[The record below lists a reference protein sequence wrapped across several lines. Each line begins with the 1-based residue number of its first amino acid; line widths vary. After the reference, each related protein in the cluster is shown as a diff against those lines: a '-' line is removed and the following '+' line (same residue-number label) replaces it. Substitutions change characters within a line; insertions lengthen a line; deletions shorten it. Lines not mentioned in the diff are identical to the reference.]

1 MRTQPQAKRTITG
14 EALHLPLAP
23 LQNSGYG
30 LKSLKRILP
39 QKHLAHRLPSRAKAS
54 ALLIPTSAARAHCV
68 EQEQELQRHHR
79 AKTVLASNLEVGPE
93 VGPQCSV
100 DPCMH
105 GPKTCAIETPSAVN
119 QLHREANPRS
129 AAKTVN
135 RCVIVNTHCVTACKN
150 TASLKSQGSN
160 GPGDPRRYPKDYHLT
175 AHMLLQ
181 GSAWWSQARGRSKDA
196 RTLVCCGCLG
206 HG

>member
-1 MRTQPQAKRTITG
+1 MKMAGKLQACSHSQLSGSPMRTQPQAKRTITG

-68 EQEQELQRHHR
+68 EQEQDLQRHHR

-93 VGPQCSV
+93 AGPQCSV
-100 DPCMH
+100 HPCMH

-135 RCVIVNTHCVTACKN
+135 PCVIVNTRPLRNCVQRH
-150 TASLKSQGSN
+150 SLSQI
-160 GPGDPRRYPKDYHLT
+160 PR
-175 AHMLLQ
+175 Q
-181 GSAWWSQARGRSKDA
+181 
-196 RTLVCCGCLG
+196 
-206 HG
+206 